1 MRRGRRQGRQEQ
13 IIPTLISTED
23 QVAAGG
29 FSKVGSVEFD
39 IPTREWRRRTE
50 TMQPLGKVLAS

>member
-1 MRRGRRQGRQEQ
+1 
-13 IIPTLISTED
+13 LISTED

-39 IPTREWRRRTE
+39 MPTREWRRRTE